1 MGPFGFPA
9 TARILNNAIA
19 KLLLGWEKSP
29 GAGRPR
35 LDLAEGAFNPA
46 ACRAGAGPR
55 GSGKV
60 EGALEGL
67 GSLPGQDGNRVAA
80 GRPRGGYGAPQ
91 QPVSLRLGA
100 AHSRPSPRRW
110 PRATLLPAAL
120 RQPPG
125 VHGGLRGSRP
135 SRAPQTPARA
145 PRLEAPQRAEPQSAR
160 AGPLGGRGRGGKPE
174 PRPPRSR
181 PSSSPRRGVQAARPS
196 PFLARPS
203 TLTTP
208 RRAPGALPLSFA
220 GSSLRQSYKRCF
232 HRWWQWK
239 RARARVCVR
248 ARAWEGRCAARP
260 VIWQRRF
267 LSL

>member
-1 MGPFGFPA
+1 MGNFCFCHIPSSGNLGSPPPPPPAEISGLSECVPRCKINPPSRRPVGPFGFPA

-91 QPVSLRLGA
+91 QPVSLRSGA

-135 SRAPQTPARA
+135 SRAPPDVCPWSPA
-145 PRLEAPQRAEPQSAR
+145 
-160 AGPLGGRGRGGKPE
+160 
-174 PRPPRSR
+174 
-181 PSSSPRRGVQAARPS
+181 
-196 PFLARPS
+196 
-203 TLTTP
+203 
-208 RRAPGALPLSFA
+208 
-220 GSSLRQSYKRCF
+220 
-232 HRWWQWK
+232 
-239 RARARVCVR
+239 
-248 ARAWEGRCAARP
+248 
-260 VIWQRRF
+260 
-267 LSL
+267 